1 MKKKDGFQLL
11 YLAQFIFP
19 FFVVVAHVGSLTSN
33 PELHFLLKNI
43 LCRVVVPF
51 YCVSNAF
58 FYAQKDS
65 VGKKMWLRKNIQVY
79 LLWSLIYLPF
89 GIQFIQDYVNLP
101 LALYPV
107 GVLVGLV
114 YTGTFYHL
122 WYFPAIFFGVVIVD
136 KLIHKWGYG
145 KVFSG
150 LLVLYAIG
158 ASETYS
164 AYLAGTGFGQLME
177 SYFNIFLTTRN
188 GLFFTTI
195 FVLIGFYL
203 AENHQRLL
211 VDSEKN
217 YRGLILSSLLLLIE
231 GTIIFLH
238 QGRDVNV
245 YFALIPFSFYFFLVL
260 LSYHGKAD
268 FKSLRKYGQGI
279 YFFHMI
285 PIQLFNIFVSTSGLT
300 SAETG
305 WIRWIL
311 GVGISLMVILL
322 VDGFKKV
329 RISDK
334 SVPQLYERSL

>member
-1 MKKKDGFQLL
+1 MKKKDGYQLL

-19 FFVVVAHVGSLTSN
+19 FFVVIAHVDSLTSN

-65 VGKKMWLRKNIQVY
+65 AGKKMWLKKNIQVY
-79 LLWSLIYLPF
+79 FMWSLIYLPF

-122 WYFPAIFFGVVIVD
+122 WYFPAIFFGVVILD
-136 KLIHKWGYG
+136 KLIHRWGFG
-145 KVFSG
+145 KIFIG
-150 LLVLYAIG
+150 LMVLYAIG

-188 GLFFTTI
+188 GLFFTGI

-203 AENHQRLL
+203 AENQQCLL
-211 VDSEKN
+211 ANSAKN
-217 YRGLILSSLLLLIE
+217 YRGLILSSLGLLIE
-231 GTIIFLH
+231 GTIIFFH
-238 QGRDVNV
+238 QGRDVNF
-245 YFALIPFSFYFFLVL
+245 YFALLPFSFYFFLVL
-260 LSYHGKAD
+260 LSYCGKGD
-268 FKSLRKYGQGI
+268 FKHLRKYGQGI
-279 YFFHMI
+279 YFIHMI

-305 WIRWIL
+305 WIRWML
-311 GVGISLMVILL
+311 GVGISLTAILIYD
-322 VDGFKKV
+322 VFQKM
-329 RISDK
+329 RINK
-334 SVPQLYERSL
+334 QSVPQIYERGI